1 MTLHETT
8 DIDAGYS
15 TPRSSDVRVEITHE
29 AGSFDRDLFEEHTS
43 RIAPSNEPTVV
54 TFVSRVIV
62 RPARRLKSSE
72 YLATVR
78 RRGCRKLATMVQ
90 QLAPRAD
97 ADDFH
102 AHTYPLVKQLRD
114 DLAKIQEASSEGNAR
129 EVLRQVRDSLM
140 DGGWESYR
148 NAEARQA
155 VSELLEEL
163 AAMEHVEPECAE
175 RAREMLESL
184 GLGGGGIPL
193 FNVEEAQVPY

>member
-1 MTLHETT
+1 M
-8 DIDAGYS
+8 
-15 TPRSSDVRVEITHE
+15 
-29 AGSFDRDLFEEHTS
+29 
-43 RIAPSNEPTVV
+43 
-54 TFVSRVIV
+54 
-62 RPARRLKSSE
+62 
-72 YLATVR
+72 
-78 RRGCRKLATMVQ
+78 
-90 QLAPRAD
+90 
-97 ADDFH
+97 
-102 AHTYPLVKQLRD
+102 KQLRD